1 MDDATLAAAADAARA
16 EDELLEAATPAD
28 DMEEI
33 EHDGQVYRIPKP
45 LKGAFLM
52 NADYTR
58 KTQELAEHK
67 RRLQGERAE
76 FDRRRESLRARVA
89 DEARLEALVE
99 DIAELESLDWEGL
112 AAEDPATAE
121 ALWARYQQLGDFH
134 ERFAAALAERDEGER
149 LEAEREM
156 AAAFEAAGQELA
168 RDIQGWSPDVATK
181 LVEFAQAFGVT
192 IDELRQTADPRLW
205 KLLHR
210 AQQGEAAIRQQE
222 AGKRAAEAASVR
234 PAVQVIGAAGVGAG
248 VRDELTAAEWMQ
260 RRNAQTGR
268 GR

>member
-1 MDDATLAAAADAARA
+1 MDDATLAAAVEAVRA
-16 EDELLEAATPAD
+16 EDGLMAAAPED
-28 DMEEI
+28 DTEEI
-33 EHDGQVYRIPKP
+33 EHEGQFYRIPKP

-58 KTQELAEHK
+58 KTQELAEHR

-76 FDRRRESLRARVA
+76 FDRRRESLRGRAA
-89 DEARLEALVE
+89 DEARLEAVAE

-121 ALWARYQQLGDFH
+121 TLWARYQQLADFH

-149 LEAEREM
+149 LDAEREL

-168 RDIQGWSPDVATK
+168 RDIQGWSPDVAAK
-181 LVEFAQAFGVT
+181 LVEFAAAFGVT
-192 IDELRQTADPRLW
+192 LDELRQTADPRLW

-210 AQQGEAAIRQQE
+210 AQEGEAAIRQQE
-222 AGKRAAEAASVR
+222 AGRRAAEAASVR
-234 PAVQVIGAAGVGAG
+234 PAVQVAGAASAGSG
-248 VRDELTAAEWMQ
+248 VRDELSAAEWMR
-260 RRNAQTGR
+260 RRNEQTGR